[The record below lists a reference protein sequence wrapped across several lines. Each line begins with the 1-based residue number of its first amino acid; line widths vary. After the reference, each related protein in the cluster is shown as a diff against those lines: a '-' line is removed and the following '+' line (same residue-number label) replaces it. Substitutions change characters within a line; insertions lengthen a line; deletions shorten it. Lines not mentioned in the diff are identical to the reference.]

1 MLGVVRENGPQECD
15 LNWANRHQLEDEGPR
30 VGSSII
36 ASAGNMYSCIS
47 PISNLK
53 ISLACFVWRVP
64 HTVLLLIQ
72 KVSTD
77 ANPLNATHPFT

>member
-30 VGSSII
+30 VESSII

-47 PISNLK
+47 PISMFCLE
-53 ISLACFVWRVP
+53 SSSY
-64 HTVLLLIQ
+64 
-72 KVSTD
+72 ST
-77 ANPLNATHPFT
+77 FTYSEGK